1 MLKSKNEMIRRVA
14 EMIEARDY
22 SGLESMAEILLKSA
36 NMQQVLVPE
45 AKDMLADYE
54 DSFEIYKLAAAIDI
68 LIDVAA

>member
-1 MLKSKNEMIRRVA
+1 MLKSKNEMIRRAA

-36 NMQQVLVPE
+36 NMQQVSVPE

-54 DSFEIYKLAAAIDI
+54 DSFEIDKLAAAINV